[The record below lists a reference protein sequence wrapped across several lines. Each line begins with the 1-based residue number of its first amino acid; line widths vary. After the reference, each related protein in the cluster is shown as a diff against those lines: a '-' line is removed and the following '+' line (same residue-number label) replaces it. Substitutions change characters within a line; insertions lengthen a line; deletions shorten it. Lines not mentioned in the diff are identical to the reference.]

1 MHLTRKHFFV
11 RKGEFVGFAREMEF
25 KPSAVVSSWLGDVKF
40 SHRDIHGAMVY
51 VAPNGKIVKIYP

>member
-1 MHLTRKHFFV
+1 MNLFRKHFFV
-11 RKGEFVGFAREMEF
+11 RKGEYIGFAREMEF
-25 KPSAVVSSWLGDVKF
+25 KSPVVVSSWLGDVKF

>member
-1 MHLTRKHFFV
+1 MNLFRKHFFV

-25 KPSAVVSSWLGDVKF
+25 KSPVVASSWLGDVKF